1 MKKESIISDSKNLVK
16 RHFYVIILL
25 IITLIFFSSI
35 LSSSKILNNIHYIN
49 DMTFQ
54 SENIRKHLH
63 ESGAFPL
70 WTPYFYSGQPFI
82 AIPEY
87 YIFDLNYLYILLFRN
102 IFLSMNMAVISYFF
116 LAGLGMY
123 LLSYEISK
131 KRNAAFI
138 ASLIFMFNGLM
149 HRFILNGHLNI
160 LESYALIPFV
170 FLFAYRALH
179 RKQWLSNSMIAAIF
193 FSMMIYAG
201 GVIFFLYT
209 GLIIALY
216 MAWNIAGKELGKRLV
231 KTLFISL
238 ALAIFVF
245 GLSALKLLPV
255 LEFSG
260 MSSRSLGVSYQEFI
274 GNPISLNL
282 LELVNLSSSAG
293 PSGAVGIASSILLLF
308 GILSFRKKIVI
319 FSMLLAVL
327 SVLLASGTFIA
338 EFLYKLPGFGQMRH
352 IERALVMFVFAVPI
366 IAAHGFNNLVSGI
379 RKYNKN
385 IREWAI
391 FLVIGVLLVIEL
403 VALQPLPASTD
414 VTKPEDIPIL
424 KEISKDQSRFRIANY
439 ALSTPVGA
447 SGYNYYTQLGI
458 PSIKGGGG
466 IWMND
471 YVQYLSIAQQ
481 AAPSKMFGIL
491 NGKYIVSDRKI
502 DDNGLSLKQEFRECR
517 ECGIWEVY
525 GPYLYENRVYV
536 PQAFI
541 VSNAA
546 LLVGN
551 DKDIADLSYR
561 LVIENLDP
569 SSTVLIHDKN
579 SVSGY
584 SIDDLEKFNSI
595 ILLSG
600 SAAQNDVPKLQK
612 YSEKGKILPNVLE
625 GENAISHES
634 LAGAF
639 SSNVGKEIEL
649 KQVSVNEYSIDLNG
663 EKGWLVL
670 SERFAHFP
678 GWTAKISGKSLKLYK
693 ADMVISAVYLDG
705 EKGKLEFKYY
715 PDSFRKGKI
724 VTLVTI
730 LILAIYLFYIIY
742 LKTKKR

>member
-1 MKKESIISDSKNLVK
+1 MKKELITYKLKSSAKA
-16 RHFYVIILL
+16 HFYVFILL
-25 IITLIFFSSI
+25 LLSLAFFSSI
-35 LSSSKILNNIHYIN
+35 LSSSRILGNIHYIN

-54 SENIRKHLH
+54 SENIRKFLF
-63 ESGAFPL
+63 ESNGFPL
-70 WTPYFYSGQPFI
+70 WTPYFYAGQPFI
-82 AIPEY
+82 AIPEHY
-87 YIFDLNYLYILLFRN
+87 LFDLNFLYILLFRN

-170 FLFAYRALH
+170 FLFVYRALH
-179 RKQWLSNSMIAAIF
+179 RKQWLSNSIIAAIF

-201 GVIFFLYT
+201 GMIFFLYT
-209 GLIIALY
+209 GLIIAVY

-231 KTLFISL
+231 KTLVISL

-260 MSSRSLGVSYQEFI
+260 MSSRGLGVSYQEFI
-274 GNPISLNL
+274 WYPISLNL
-282 LELVNLSSSAG
+282 LELVNLSSSPG
-293 PSGAVGIASSILLLF
+293 FSGAVGITSAILLLL

-424 KEISKDQSRFRIANY
+424 KEISKDQSSFRIANY
-439 ALSTPVGA
+439 
-447 SGYNYYTQLGI
+447 
-458 PSIKGGGG
+458 
-466 IWMND
+466 
-471 YVQYLSIAQQ
+471 
-481 AAPSKMFGIL
+481 
-491 NGKYIVSDRKI
+491 
-502 DDNGLSLKQEFRECR
+502 
-517 ECGIWEVY
+517 
-525 GPYLYENRVYV
+525 
-536 PQAFI
+536 
-541 VSNAA
+541 
-546 LLVGN
+546 
-551 DKDIADLSYR
+551 
-561 LVIENLDP
+561 
-569 SSTVLIHDKN
+569 
-579 SVSGY
+579 
-584 SIDDLEKFNSI
+584 
-595 ILLSG
+595 
-600 SAAQNDVPKLQK
+600 
-612 YSEKGKILPNVLE
+612 
-625 GENAISHES
+625 
-634 LAGAF
+634 
-639 SSNVGKEIEL
+639 
-649 KQVSVNEYSIDLNG
+649 
-663 EKGWLVL
+663 
-670 SERFAHFP
+670 
-678 GWTAKISGKSLKLYK
+678 
-693 ADMVISAVYLDG
+693 
-705 EKGKLEFKYY
+705 
-715 PDSFRKGKI
+715 
-724 VTLVTI
+724 
-730 LILAIYLFYIIY
+730 
-742 LKTKKR
+742 